1 METDR
6 PGMRP
11 SSAKLGSPARRRILK
26 AGAATTP
33 ILATLASRPVLGG
46 QCLSTSA
53 AGSVNPSHGI
63 TYATCTGGYPSY
75 WTGTAKNSWPSP
87 FTSSSTYFDDT
98 TAPDQTGLN
107 GGPYAGVKMKN
118 VLGGS
123 TTLGAYIGA
132 ALLNA
137 YQGLTPVLTANTVR
151 EMWNTLN
158 AGQSYQPV
166 PGVYWN
172 ASDVIAYL
180 KTTMS
185 QT

>member
-1 METDR
+1 
-6 PGMRP
+6 
-11 SSAKLGSPARRRILK
+11 
-26 AGAATTP
+26 
-33 ILATLASRPVLGG
+33 
-46 QCLSTSA
+46 
-53 AGSVNPSHGI
+53 
-63 TYATCTGGYPSY
+63 
-75 WTGTAKNSWPSP
+75 
-87 FTSSSTYFDDT
+87 
-98 TAPDQTGLN
+98 
-107 GGPYAGVKMKN
+107 
-118 VLGGS
+118 
-123 TTLGAYIGA
+123 LGAYIGA